1 MGKNSRKIFS
11 AEIVKVVNRLVPID
25 DSLFQKI
32 CEDLATCQEIISTV
46 LGEQVKV
53 IRVIPQDSIGNLKGR
68 AVRLDCLCQ
77 LENGVYVNVEV
88 QKRDDDDHQARV
100 RYNAT
105 VIAANETPKGVKFE
119 DVARIIVI
127 YISKFDI
134 YKSGLPVYHID
145 RTIRETGKNPENG
158 LEEIYVNATAKKYD
172 TELNRNVSDLM
183 DLFVDRDKINLEKFP
198 AFSKQKMVYTRT
210 EKGEITMCEK
220 VQKAFESMELLRLFG
235 YVQRGSMKLKPAARE
250 ANLSPKEFKKQ
261 MIMSGFSIPETG
273 RKSSAACQT
282 GN

>member
-1 MGKNSRKIFS
+1 MASKAMKKFP
-11 AEIVKVVNRLVPID
+11 AEIVNVVSKLVPID
-25 DSLFQKI
+25 DSMFQKI
-32 CEDLATCQEIISTV
+32 CEDIATCQEIISTI

-100 RYNAT
+100 RYNAA

-119 DVARIIVI
+119 DIARIIVI

-134 YKSGLPVYHID
+134 YKSGLPIYHVD
-145 RTIRETGKNPENG
+145 RTIRETGQKPENG
-158 LEEIYVNATAKKYD
+158 FDEIYVNATAKKYD

-183 DLFVDRDKINLEKFP
+183 DLFVDRETLNVEKFP
-198 AFSKQKMVYTRT
+198 AFSKQKNAFTNT
-210 EKGEITMCEK
+210 EKGEIAMCEK
-220 VQKAFESMELLRLFG
+220 VQKEFESMELFRLFG
-235 YVQRGSMKLKPAARE
+235 YVQRGSMKLTPAARE
-250 ANLSPKEFKKQ
+250 ANLPPKEFKRQ
-261 MIMSGFSIPETG
+261 MIMSGFSVPETG
-273 RKSSAACQT
+273 RKTTATAR
-282 GN
+282 